1 MDSILNQELIS
12 ELQTI
17 LKTNTGQILVVNP
30 STKLITSLTNLLLTS
45 PNPYPLRIISDESL
59 IKETIRN
66 FATASHL
73 SELSSQGILELRT
86 ATTLPRTES
95 MLTSSHLV
103 TFIAAGNSIVTLST
117 PSESLSNDV
126 YLFYDDL
133 WSQSVTF
140 HMHTPPIS
148 DIKNSLDDRFGN
160 SFKSDFIIA
169 LSSLYKLPSSQH
181 LFDEIALSLLIAAR
195 NEVLLYDI
203 SRWAEDVG
211 IASRA
216 TISRTKKFLEGA
228 NLITT
233 ENIPVRS
240 GRPRL
245 RLCMAHQSL
254 MECPV
259 ENLLLTALELASEKT
274 SRKP

>member
-1 MDSILNQELIS
+1 M
-12 ELQTI
+12 
-17 LKTNTGQILVVNP
+17 
-30 STKLITSLTNLLLTS
+30 
-45 PNPYPLRIISDESL
+45 
-59 IKETIRN
+59 
-66 FATASHL
+66 
-73 SELSSQGILELRT
+73 
-86 ATTLPRTES
+86 PRTES